1 MRGSLHSRPVRVCVA
16 ILQCA
21 QRDLEI
27 MTDGCADNE
36 RLRLDV
42 RRLEA
47 DLLAGTV
54 ALGSFISGS
63 LSTARVLVRSVA
75 D

>member
-1 MRGSLHSRPVRVCVA
+1 
-16 ILQCA
+16 
-21 QRDLEI
+21 

-54 ALGSFISGS
+54 ALGSFMSGS

>member
-1 MRGSLHSRPVRVCVA
+1 MHAGSL
-16 ILQCA
+16 
-21 QRDLEI
+21 I

-63 LSTARVLVRSVA
+63 LSTVRVLVTSVA